1 MSDNPSFELDA
12 PDHFTAGAIGPPG
25 QRVFYLQSREGGR
38 VVTLKVEKEHVR
50 ALAEYL
56 GGLLARVKGAPAPA
70 RGGTELLEPV
80 QPAWDVGSIAVGY
93 DEPRDRVVVEASELL
108 EETGEEAREDEGREE
123 EGREGEARGDEAG
136 EESGPPPAMARFR
149 ITRAQAAAF
158 VDRANELMKG
168 GRPSCPI
175 CSRPMDP
182 EGHVCPRSNGH
193 VTH

>member
-1 MSDNPSFELDA
+1 MSDNPSFDIDA

-25 QRVFYLQSREGGR
+25 QRVFYLQSRQGGR

-50 ALAEYL
+50 ALGEYL
-56 GGLLARVKGAPAPA
+56 GGLLTRLKGSPTRA
-70 RGGTELLEPV
+70 RGAELLEPI

-93 DEPRDRVVVEASELL
+93 DERQDRVVVEASEIL
-108 EETGEEAREDEGREE
+108 EEPEGEEERV
-123 EGREGEARGDEAG
+123 
-136 EESGPPPAMARFR
+136 EESGPQPAVARFR

-158 VDRANELMKG
+158 VERASELMKG
-168 GRPSCPI
+168 GRPACPV

-193 VTH
+193 VVH

>member
-38 VVTLKVEKEHVR
+38 VITLKVEKEHVR

-70 RGGTELLEPV
+70 RGGAELLEPV

-108 EETGEEAREDEGREE
+108 EEAEEEARGEEARE
-123 EGREGEARGDEAG
+123 
-136 EESGPPPAMARFR
+136 ESGPQPAMARFR

-168 GRPSCPI
+168 GRPSCSI

>member
-38 VVTLKVEKEHVR
+38 VITLKAEKEHVR

-70 RGGTELLEPV
+70 RGGAELLEPV

-108 EETGEEAREDEGREE
+108 EEAEEEARGED
-123 EGREGEARGDEAG
+123 AG
-136 EESGPPPAMARFR
+136 EESGPQPAIARFR